1 MIYPARHGSP
11 KAADEQAALRRAAT
25 LVAKDA
31 RPDEVFTAVAD
42 ELARPIGA
50 EASLVSSVD
59 HQPGE
64 GGELKAAITVVGSY
78 GRVSDEVPVGF
89 RIGLQPGMMDTD
101 VLRTGLPA
109 RIKGERLAT
118 GPFGA
123 IVGRPGLRAAVAMPI
138 VVGGRYWGVTVAAT
152 SAEDF
157 PPGTESRMAAFM
169 ELAGMAIA
177 NARAEEELR
186 ELAGTQ
192 AALRRLATLVA
203 QGEPPEAM
211 FAAATREVLQYF
223 GSGAAGMIRYEPGG
237 KATLLAYEGL
247 TDPDL
252 RAGERWEGYPPDG
265 LTAVVRRTG
274 QPARVDDYRDI
285 PGGDFYLR
293 VGLRSAVALPVHVD
307 GRLWGMIAVGSGE
320 GPLPL
325 GTEQRMSEFTN
336 LVATAVAN
344 AQNRRALEASR
355 DELTRLAEEQAA
367 LRRVATLVARELTR
381 PRSSR
386 RSPRKSGGCWAR
398 TTLA

>member
-1 MIYPARHGSP
+1 VIYPARHGSP

-192 AALRRLATLVA
+192 AAL
-203 QGEPPEAM
+203 
-211 FAAATREVLQYF
+211 AAPGHLGRP
-223 GSGAAGMIRYEPGG
+223 GRAARG
-237 KATLLAYEGL
+237 
-247 TDPDL
+247 D
-252 RAGERWEGYPPDG
+252 
-265 LTAVVRRTG
+265 VRG
-274 QPARVDDYRDI
+274 RD
-285 PGGDFYLR
+285 
-293 VGLRSAVALPVHVD
+293 
-307 GRLWGMIAVGSGE
+307 
-320 GPLPL
+320 
-325 GTEQRMSEFTN
+325 
-336 LVATAVAN
+336 
-344 AQNRRALEASR
+344 
-355 DELTRLAEEQAA
+355 
-367 LRRVATLVARELTR
+367 
-381 PRSSR
+381 
-386 RSPRKSGGCWAR
+386 
-398 TTLA
+398 